1 MSIIQTYHTIV
12 GRLKQIVSRERIT
25 RIRTMAWLQSGML
38 HSRSVH
44 LNRIASKIPGKA
56 KKLSRVRQ
64 LEESV
69 SEIGR
74 GSLTASWR
82 SFFCVVGAKVGGWKQ
97 KMGLKASQ
105 RRKK

>member
-1 MSIIQTYHTIV
+1 MSNHAIQLRQRVETIMPDLV
-12 GRLKQIVSRERIT
+12 IT
-25 RIRTMAWLQSGML
+25 HLELNQEGLINDYAQSIELQWVL
-38 HSRSVH
+38 
-44 LNRIASKIPGKA
+44 L
-56 KKLSRVRQ
+56 
-64 LEESV
+64 ESV

-97 KMGLKASQ
+97 KMGPKASQ

>member
-1 MSIIQTYHTIV
+1 
-12 GRLKQIVSRERIT
+12 
-25 RIRTMAWLQSGML
+25 ML
-38 HSRSVH
+38 
-44 LNRIASKIPGKA
+44 
-56 KKLSRVRQ
+56 
-64 LEESV
+64 ESV